1 MGWLIDPKEQ
11 SVFAYLSDRPTAVY
25 DQPKAQLPV
34 PDFAKDFSLTVEDL
48 FSWLLDEK
56 KLKLISTTNA
66 CDRT

>member
-25 DQPKAQLPV
+25 DQPKAQLLV

-48 FSWLLDEK
+48 SILAGRPHAK
-56 KLKLISTTNA
+56 RSGT
-66 CDRT
+66 